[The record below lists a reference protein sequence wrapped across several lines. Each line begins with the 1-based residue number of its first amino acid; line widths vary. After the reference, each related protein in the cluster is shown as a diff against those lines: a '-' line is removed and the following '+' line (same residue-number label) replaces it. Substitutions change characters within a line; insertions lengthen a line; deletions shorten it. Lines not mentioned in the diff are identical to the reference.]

1 LALIDKAFS
10 RASWAPPRSN
20 EKSGGGTGGGLGS
33 GTGAAGVTGAAGAG
47 AGGAGGGSSG
57 GGADLQEKKV
67 VSKKT
72 GTRTRSIFFAFL
84 FIDYSSITF
93 YHTLKFIAILLN

>member
-1 LALIDKAFS
+1 LIDKAFS
-10 RASWAPPRSN
+10 RASRAPPRSN
-20 EKSGGGTGGGLGS
+20 EKSGAGTGGGLGS
-33 GTGAAGVTGAAGAG
+33 GTGAAGTVDVGAG

-72 GTRTRSIFFAFL
+72 GTKIRSIFFAFL
-84 FIDYSSITF
+84 LIDYSSIIF
-93 YHTLKFIAILLN
+93 YYILKFIAIL